1 MADQE
6 GPRLRGG
13 IRCVKRAKARLD
25 AADGWGG
32 RGEARFA
39 KGE

>member
-1 MADQE
+1 MADQDA
-6 GPRLRGG
+6 PAFAGG